1 VKTLDAI
8 YEKIKLF
15 IEENGDHYYL
25 CEIEDIIGVNEETL
39 LEILRELKKD
49 NIITEDHYFETG
61 CLNNKICSDCFEPME
76 HEDTELEETLEGEMQ
91 YKHIYRCH
99 KCLKKEYY

>member
-1 VKTLDAI
+1 MDAI
-8 YEKIKLF
+8 YEKVKLF
-15 IEENGDHYYL
+15 VEDNGDNYYL
-25 CEIEDIIGVNEETL
+25 CEIEDILGVDEETL
-39 LEILRELKKD
+39 LEILRKLKKD

-61 CLNNKICSDCFEPME
+61 CLNYRICPDCFETME
-76 HEDTELEETLEGEMQ
+76 HEDTELEESSEGAII